1 MNYSASI
8 KLVRFGCGC
17 VGFAPIQ
24 EGKALVLEYC
34 NKDWHDDPFHINFA
48 GVNKANTPGS
58 PLSEEETKEYI
69 DKLNG
74 LLADG
79 YKFRTIKGLL
89 K

>member
-1 MNYSASI
+1 MNYSDSI

-34 NKDWHDDPFHINFA
+34 NNEWYDNPLCINFA
-48 GVNKANTPGS
+48 GVNETNTPGS
-58 PLSEEETKEYI
+58 PLSEEETKKYI
-69 DKLNG
+69 DELNA

-79 YKFRTIKGLL
+79 YRFRTIKGLL